1 MKHIKYFKVFE
12 SGVKNE
18 DFPLKKEI
26 QNELR
31 SIFKD
36 IVPLVQVDRSK
47 YGDVILVDFRLK
59 DSDNTTNYDN
69 LNDRYKTNDFV
80 YDTIDVIKEYI
91 SSEVYLSA
99 FSYLGEI
106 VKGKKDGET
115 VENVLPKLKESIKK
129 FKSGDSKPVFKY
141 KNVASLSFLIKDK

>member
-1 MKHIKYFKVFE
+1 MKHIKDFKLFE

-18 DFPLKKEI
+18 DFPQKKEI
-26 QNELR
+26 QNELK
-31 SIFKD
+31 SVFKD
-36 IVPLVQVDRSK
+36 IAPLVQVDRSK
-47 YGDVILVDFRLK
+47 YGDIILVDLHLK

-69 LNDRYKTNDFV
+69 LDNRYKTTAFV
-80 YDTIDVIKEYI
+80 NDTIKVIKEHI
-91 SSEVYLSA
+91 KSEVYLSA
-99 FSYLGEI
+99 FCYLGEV

-141 KNVASLSFLIKDK
+141 KNVASLSFLIK